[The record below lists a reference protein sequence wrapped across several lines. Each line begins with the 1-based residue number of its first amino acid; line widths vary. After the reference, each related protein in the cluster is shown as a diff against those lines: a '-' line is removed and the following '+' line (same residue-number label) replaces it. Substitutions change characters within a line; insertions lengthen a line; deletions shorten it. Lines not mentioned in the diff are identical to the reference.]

1 VTVHHLFNFPF
12 SQDKNPGNQEAA
24 AEKFKEISEAFEV
37 LSDSNKRQVFD
48 QYGEEGLK
56 GGMPGNT
63 PGGGGMP
70 GGMHFSASNPEEIFS
85 RVRALTLL
93 LSLHA

>member
-1 VTVHHLFNFPF
+1 MTVHHLFNFPF

-48 QYGEEGLK
+48 
-56 GGMPGNT
+56 
-63 PGGGGMP
+63 
-70 GGMHFSASNPEEIFS
+70 SNPEEIFS